1 MTALDTSGRGWAYT
15 GVVLGGAVSIAA
27 NVAHSFIPPKAAPQ
41 QWSPEAGAVVG
52 AVVWPVFLF
61 VAVEILARVAWPHGR
76 TWRAVRWAGIL
87 PVAIVAAL
95 VSYRQLSGLLA
106 HYGEEPVVSILGPLA
121 VDGLMV
127 MATGALIATG
137 HRRTG
142 HHRTGQQGTT
152 SVSDPAAAAP
162 SADPSSSTPPSPVDN
177 LLPRVDTPS
186 APETPSVV
194 DEPTAAPDPA
204 PTPEPAPPEIPSPAV
219 VAARITPTRPTSL
232 PAGSAAAPRPAA
244 ARKPSPRP
252 PTPDTTPATPLA
264 PSATDIPV
272 TAPDAAQHRMPVVPP
287 GLLGKATQ
295 VARQYRTEHGTPISA
310 GQLAVRL
317 KVTSEQATQVLA
329 LLNLALDS
337 PTRPIPTVNGQPV
350 KASR

>member
-27 NVAHSFIPPKAAPQ
+27 NVAHSFIPPKGAPQ

-52 AVVWPVFLF
+52 AIVWPVFLF

-127 MATGALIATG
+127 MATGALVATS
-137 HRRTG
+137 R
-142 HHRTGQQGTT
+142 HRTTT
-152 SVSDPAAAAP
+152 EVLSAPADAAP
-162 SADPSSSTPPSPVDN
+162 GGEPAPTTPQPTVPPSPT
-177 LLPRVDTPS
+177 DTP
-186 APETPSVV
+186 APPAPSPK
-194 DEPTAAPDPA
+194 DAHPTATPAPA
-204 PTPEPAPPEIPSPAV
+204 PTPEPAPPQTPTPAV
-219 VAARITPTRPTSL
+219 LAARITPNRPTDPPGRSD
-232 PAGSAAAPRPAA
+232 AAPRPAA

-252 PTPDTTPATPLA
+252 HTPAAPPATRLA
-264 PSATDIPV
+264 PSATDAPV
-272 TAPDAAQHRMPVVPP
+272 TAPDAAQPAPPVVPP
-287 GLLGKATQ
+287 GLLAKATT
-295 VARQYRTEHGTPISA
+295 VARQYRTEHGTPITA

-317 KVTSEQATQVLA
+317 KVTTAQAVQVLA
-329 LLNLALDS
+329 LADLGPDS

-350 KASR
+350 KVTR